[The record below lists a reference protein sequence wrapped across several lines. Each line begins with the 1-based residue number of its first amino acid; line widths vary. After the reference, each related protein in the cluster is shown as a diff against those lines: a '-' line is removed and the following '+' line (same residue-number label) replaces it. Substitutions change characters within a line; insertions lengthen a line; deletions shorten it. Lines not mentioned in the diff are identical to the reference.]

1 MKSYLLEVIAN
12 HLNEVDSKNEY
23 DNEDRGL
30 LRKLFVQ
37 HAFLLNA
44 IESKPECELLVEDA
58 MQSFMSKQREE
69 LKPAPE
75 DKPKIITP
83 DRF

>member
-12 HLNEVDSKNEY
+12 HLNEY

-30 LRKLFVQ
+30 LRKLFLQ

-69 LKPAPE
+69 LKPEEPS
-75 DKPKIITP
+75 KIITP

>member
-12 HLNEVDSKNEY
+12 HLNEVDSKHEY

-30 LRKLFVQ
+30 LRKLFLQ

-44 IESKPECELLVEDA
+44 IESQPECQLLVEAA
-58 MQSFMSKQREE
+58 MQSFMSEQRKE
-69 LKPAPE
+69 LKPEEPS
-75 DKPKIITP
+75 KIITP
-83 DRF
+83 ERF